1 MKRIISLPLCLFPS
15 VASAELLYGSYGPDP
30 TNTFIFLA
38 IVFAGYLGSKLLS
51 ILQPGLSFSGLSKPV
66 VGIAGGFAGMF
77 LVIWFFDAIGTRPE
91 RWFGVTVVLIFAVIC
106 GYIFTAILGKVKKAK
121 KTNGQ

>member
-1 MKRIISLPLCLFPS
+1 MKQIFSLLLCLFPS

-30 TNTFIFLA
+30 TNVLIFLA

-51 ILQPGLSFSGLSKPV
+51 ILQPRLSFGGLLKPIT
-66 VGIAGGFAGMF
+66 GIAGGFAGMF
-77 LVIWFFDAIGTRPE
+77 LVIWVFDAIGTRPE